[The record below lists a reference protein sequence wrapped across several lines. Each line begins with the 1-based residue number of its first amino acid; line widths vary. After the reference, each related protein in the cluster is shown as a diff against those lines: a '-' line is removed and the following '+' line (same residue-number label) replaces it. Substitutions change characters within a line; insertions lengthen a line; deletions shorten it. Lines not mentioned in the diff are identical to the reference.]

1 MGWRFILKQLAM
13 PPSSLLLALLA
24 AWLLR
29 KRRPRLASL
38 LCLTALAAFYLLS
51 LPVTTQLLASPL
63 ERLPALPAA
72 EWAALAHRA
81 DAIIVLGGGREPA
94 DAAWGSEQPS
104 LFASQ
109 RLRYAARLH
118 RASGLP
124 ILVSGGLHF
133 GQPPSEARIMA
144 DSLTLDYGV
153 QTRWLEE
160 NSRTTEENARY
171 SAALLHPLGMHKIVL
186 VTDAWHMRRSLWSFE
201 QAGFSVTPAPQGFYS
216 ASRRSPAGGWLPES
230 RALWQNTQLLNELA
244 GLWLYPLA
252 YSSR

>member
-1 MGWRFILKQLAM
+1 MIWRFILKQLAM
-13 PPSSLLLALLA
+13 PPASLLLALLA

-29 KRRPRLASL
+29 KRFPRLAGLIFVVTLSI
-38 LCLTALAAFYLLS
+38 FYLLS
-51 LPVTTQLLASPL
+51 LPTTTRLLAGHI
-63 ERLPALPAA
+63 ENLPALPAT
-72 EWAALAHRA
+72 EWPALARHA

-94 DAAWGSEQPS
+94 DTAWASDQPS

-133 GQPPSEARIMA
+133 GRPPSEARIMA
-144 DSLTLDYGV
+144 DSLAQDYGV
-153 QTRWLEE
+153 PARWLEDS
-160 NSRTTEENARY
+160 SRTTEENARH
-171 SAALLHPLGMHKIVL
+171 SAALLQPLGIQKIVL
-186 VTDAWHMRRSLWSFE
+186 VTDAWHMQRSVWSFE
-201 QAGFSVTPAPQGFYS
+201 QAGFTVIPAPQGFYS
-216 ASRRSPAGGWLPES
+216 TRQHSPAGGWLPES

-252 YSSR
+252 YGNR